1 VIFSCG
7 DVFSLKPGP
16 TPVRKS
22 SIGRNGD
29 AVHHIRPFLPPSFQK
44 RKPGQFRAA
53 GAANYASSLARGLV
67 SLMICRGIK
76 NHTYTMHVFQ
86 MIYIKISR
94 TNQIVRPLA
103 KNLM

>member
-7 DVFSLKPGP
+7 DVFSLKLGL
-16 TPVRKS
+16 TPVRKF

-29 AVHHIRPFLPPSFQK
+29 AVHHIRPFLPPPFQK

-53 GAANYASSLARGLV
+53 GAANCASNSTRRLV

-76 NHTYTMHVFQ
+76 NHT
-86 MIYIKISR
+86 
-94 TNQIVRPLA
+94 
-103 KNLM
+103 